1 MPFTAHHA
9 KGKKYWFDHRNKM
22 NIPIITYHAIGDAA
36 SPLWT
41 SADAFDQQLK
51 ALAGNGFETISLSD
65 AIRACKGELPVY
77 GEAAPGMRA
86 LPQKPLVLTFDD
98 GYASVAE
105 QAWQRL
111 SHWGFSATVFLVTD
125 YCGKTNY
132 WPGQPRTM
140 PEMPLLTWKQ
150 IEDLS
155 ADGCE
160 FGAHTKDH
168 CALPLLSRQAIAEQL
183 SASQAAITARTGQ
196 PANTFAYPYG
206 VSDAKTIAVTSEYF
220 AGAVGTA
227 LGIASEKDNLFLLP
241 RIDSY
246 YLNTFWIERLHT
258 QTFSQYIKLR
268 QILRTTK
275 RLVQPDYVPA
285 PLQEVP
291 SARL

>member
-1 MPFTAHHA
+1 L
-9 KGKKYWFDHRNKM
+9 K
-22 NIPIITYHAIGDAA
+22 IPIITYHAIGDVA

-41 SADAFDQQLK
+41 SAESFERHLQ
-51 ALAGNGFETISLSD
+51 ALAANGFQTVSLSD
-65 AIRACKGELPVY
+65 AIAAMKGQQTLP
-77 GEAAPGMRA
+77 P
-86 LPQKPLVLTFDD
+86 KPIVLTFDD

-105 QAWQRL
+105 QAWERL
-111 SHWGFSATVFLVTD
+111 AHWGFSATVFLVTD

-140 PEMPLLTWKQ
+140 PEMPLLSWKQ
-150 IEDLS
+150 IEALA

-168 CALPLLSRQAIAEQL
+168 CALPLLTKEAIARQL
-183 SASQAAITARTGQ
+183 SASQEAIATRTGQ
-196 PANTFAYPYG
+196 CANTFAYPYG
-206 VSDAKTIAVTSEYF
+206 LSDAKTIAITSEYF
-220 AGAVGTA
+220 DGAVGTA
-227 LGIASEKDNLFLLP
+227 LGIASEKDNLFRLP

-285 PLQEVP
+285 PANEVAN
-291 SARL
+291 ARV